1 MDKWMAD
8 ATLNANEAVATWHAK
23 AQRCG
28 FKFLVVQI
36 LGNLTGGPQRYTGR
50 PMDEAHKH
58 LNISGAEW
66 DRFIEIFNCVCE
78 EFQLPGDLVGDLN
91 ALMISMEFE
100 CVVQHGEPVP
110 RNPGPVQPR
119 GNSLYARSG
128 GVYPLALFVDRLVD
142 ALLQDERIRIPVDG
156 QKRNEASLK
165 YLLTE
170 VICSVAGGPE
180 VITAAQFDETM
191 LLLPKAA
198 WEIFIATVQVAAD
211 HLPAAVRAELVQCI
225 QRSKKLIVDPNSDG
239 TTQPV
244 GTCGRSGTQVSAQVK
259 SLQAAASGRMLSSAA
274 IAARHAA
281 PGAQVD
287 ARRRV
292 MGDPRTLYGRGG
304 GAFGLAKLADCL
316 MDAWMSN
323 PNLNAN
329 ASVAKWHESQQKFG
343 FKFLV
348 TQLLGYLTGG
358 PQRYTGVSMEA
369 AHKHLAI
376 TSAQWSSFVE
386 DAGLVFRR
394 LGLDANTQSDLLA
407 ILSSFQ
413 GQCVLQR
420 GESAPADPGLCRAR
434 PTGNLAYAQLGG
446 VYPLAL
452 FADRLVDKVL
462 QGDRVQ
468 VPWNRVDDASGT
480 RHPPGLKY
488 MVTELLCHGSGG
500 PELPTSKG
508 FEDAKLGID
517 PSEWQVFL
525 DVVAEAATI
534 WPTKHH
540 RDLILKVCEKN
551 KAEICFGLEG
561 QELPNVEV
569 VADLAT
575 DPSVQLGRCPFSG
588 QSAGPNSRCPFSGSQ
603 STAQRSHELT
613 DRKRNTSPD
622 SSLFDKLPSI
632 LTSFFCSTSEDNPRN
647 ATTLAHETAPVK
659 MGGRI
664 LGNSLQQKLDKL
676 TEEDP
681 DLCCPVSLMV
691 FRDPVIASDG
701 FIYDKASLQ
710 QLLANRLSSPMT
722 REALKSEYR
731 SAQLKLVEVTRF
743 RKHRAQELLDF
754 ATEAICEQQ
763 RQLSC
768 TAVDRASEYIAA
780 LDPVEMRNLAASV
793 GQLCRQLGCPV
804 PQVLQHMIS

>member
-1 MDKWMAD
+1 
-8 ATLNANEAVATWHAK
+8 
-23 AQRCG
+23 
-28 FKFLVVQI
+28 
-36 LGNLTGGPQRYTGR
+36 
-50 PMDEAHKH
+50 
-58 LNISGAEW
+58 
-66 DRFIEIFNCVCE
+66 
-78 EFQLPGDLVGDLN
+78 
-91 ALMISMEFE
+91 
-100 CVVQHGEPVP
+100 
-110 RNPGPVQPR
+110 
-119 GNSLYARSG
+119 
-128 GVYPLALFVDRLVD
+128 
-142 ALLQDERIRIPVDG
+142 
-156 QKRNEASLK
+156 
-165 YLLTE
+165 
-170 VICSVAGGPE
+170 
-180 VITAAQFDETM
+180 
-191 LLLPKAA
+191 
-198 WEIFIATVQVAAD
+198 
-211 HLPAAVRAELVQCI
+211 
-225 QRSKKLIVDPNSDG
+225 
-239 TTQPV
+239 
-244 GTCGRSGTQVSAQVK
+244 
-259 SLQAAASGRMLSSAA
+259 
-274 IAARHAA
+274 
-281 PGAQVD
+281 
-287 ARRRV
+287 
-292 MGDPRTLYGRGG
+292 
-304 GAFGLAKLADCL
+304 
-316 MDAWMSN
+316 
-323 PNLNAN
+323 
-329 ASVAKWHESQQKFG
+329 
-343 FKFLV
+343 
-348 TQLLGYLTGG
+348 
-358 PQRYTGVSMEA
+358 
-369 AHKHLAI
+369 
-376 TSAQWSSFVE
+376 
-386 DAGLVFRR
+386 
-394 LGLDANTQSDLLA
+394 
-407 ILSSFQ
+407 
-413 GQCVLQR
+413 
-420 GESAPADPGLCRAR
+420 
-434 PTGNLAYAQLGG
+434 
-446 VYPLAL
+446 
-452 FADRLVDKVL
+452 
-462 QGDRVQ
+462 
-468 VPWNRVDDASGT
+468 
-480 RHPPGLKY
+480 

-588 QSAGPNSRCPFSGSQ
+588 QSAGPNSRCPFSGGQ
-603 STAQRSHELT
+603 STAQRSQELT
-613 DRKRNTSPD
+613 AKKRNTSP
-622 SSLFDKLPSI
+622 SLFDKLPSI

-780 LDPVEMRNLAASV
+780 LDPVEIRNLAASV
-793 GQLCRQLGCPV
+793 VQLCRQLGCPV